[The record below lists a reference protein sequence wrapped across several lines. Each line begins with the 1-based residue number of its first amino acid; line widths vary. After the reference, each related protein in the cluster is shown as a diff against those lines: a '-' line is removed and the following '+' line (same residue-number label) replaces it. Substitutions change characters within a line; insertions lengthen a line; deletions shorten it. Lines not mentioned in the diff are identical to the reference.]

1 MYWTVEKQSF
11 FLIVILKKRHIFAV
25 GITKFFVGME
35 KIVINPKGK
44 KALVKKY
51 GATNVSK
58 ALSYKANSQMA
69 KEIRHEAMNL
79 YDGHLFTF

>member
-1 MYWTVEKQSF
+1 
-11 FLIVILKKRHIFAV
+11 
-25 GITKFFVGME
+25 ME